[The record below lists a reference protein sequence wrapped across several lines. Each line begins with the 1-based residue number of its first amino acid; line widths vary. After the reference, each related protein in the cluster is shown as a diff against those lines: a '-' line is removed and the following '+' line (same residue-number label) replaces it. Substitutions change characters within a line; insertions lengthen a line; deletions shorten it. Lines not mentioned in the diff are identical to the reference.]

1 MESDANGRVDPFSRK
16 LDYLCSEVVR
26 ALKAIETLQR
36 RFFPPTIPSLQ
47 EEIRPLLPSL
57 DQARRDTR
65 KIEPSRGFE
74 GVRNVLDTSAGL
86 VAEALELIT
95 TSSRSDMEQTVI
107 QVLQGLRKSCRAQEQ
122 LFPLRRALPTIDRF
136 FLEPEV
142 RDRASELDPDPP
154 PRAASGLHHVG
165 TGRDPYAR
173 GAYSLYV
180 PESYDGSQ
188 AWPLVTALHGGFG
201 HGRDFLWTWLREAR
215 SRRFLLLA
223 PTSSG
228 TTWSLLMPQIDGAAI
243 TAVLDQVRE
252 KWNVDSDRML
262 LTGMS
267 DGGTF
272 ALANGLQGDSPFTAL
287 AVVSCALPPAD
298 LEKARG
304 KRIYWVHGALDWM
317 FRLEIAQRDAK
328 VLEQMGA
335 DITLRVVHDLSHT
348 YPRDENARILS
359 WFDPGLGSFHRA

>member
-1 MESDANGRVDPFSRK
+1 MDPDANGRMDPFAPK
-16 LDYLCSEVVR
+16 LEYLASEVVR
-26 ALKAIETLQR
+26 ALRAIESLQR
-36 RFFPPTIPSLQ
+36 RFYPPKIPSLQ
-47 EEIRPLLPSL
+47 EEVLPLLPSL
-57 DQARRDTR
+57 EQARRDTR
-65 KIEPSRGFE
+65 KMEPSGGLA
-74 GVRNVLDTSAGL
+74 GVREGLDRSAGL

-95 TSSRSDMEQTVI
+95 TSSRSDMERTVI

-122 LFPLRRALPTIDRF
+122 LFSLRWALPTINRF
-136 FLEPEV
+136 FLEPEA

-154 PRAASGLHHVG
+154 PRVDSGLRHVG
-165 TGRDPYAR
+165 TDRDPYAR

-228 TTWSLLMPQIDGAAI
+228 TTWSLLMPQIDGEAV
-243 TAVLDQVRE
+243 TAMVDEVRA
-252 KWNVDSDRML
+252 KWNVDTERML

-272 ALANGLQGDSPFTAL
+272 ALANGLQGNSPFTAY
-287 AVVSCALPPAD
+287 AVVSCVLPPAD
-298 LEKARG
+298 LENARG

-328 VLEQMGA
+328 VLEQMGS

-359 WFDPGLGSFHRA
+359 WFDPDLGRL

>member
-1 MESDANGRVDPFSRK
+1 MESDANGRMALFSRK
-16 LDYLCSEVVR
+16 LDYLCSELVR
-26 ALKAIETLQR
+26 TLKAIENLQR
-36 RFFPPTIPSLQ
+36 RFHPPTIPSLQ
-47 EEIRPLLPSL
+47 EEILPLLPSL
-57 DQARRDTR
+57 DQARRDIR
-65 KIEPSRGFE
+65 KMEPSRGFE
-74 GVRNVLDTSAGL
+74 GVRDAVDRSAGL

-95 TSSRSDMEQTVI
+95 TSSRSDMEKTVI
-107 QVLQGLRKSCRAQEQ
+107 QVLQGLRKFCRAQEQ
-122 LFPLRRALPTIDRF
+122 LFRLRHALPTINRF

-142 RDRASELDPDPP
+142 RDRAPELDPDPP
-154 PRAASGLHHVG
+154 PKAGSGLRHVG
-165 TGRDPYAR
+165 TDRDPYAR
-173 GAYSLYV
+173 GSYSLYV

-243 TAVLDQVRE
+243 AAVLEEVRE
-252 KWNVDSDRML
+252 KWNVDSHRML
-262 LTGMS
+262 LTGIS

-272 ALANGLQGDSPFTAL
+272 ALANGLQGESPFTAY
-287 AVVSCALPPAD
+287 AVIACALPPAD
-298 LEKARG
+298 LQRARG

-348 YPRDENARILS
+348 YPRDENARILE
-359 WFDPGLGSFHRA
+359 WFGISMT

>member
-16 LDYLCSEVVR
+16 LDYLSSEVVR
-26 ALKAIETLQR
+26 ALRAIESLQR
-36 RFFPPTIPSLQ
+36 RFFPPKIPNLQ
-47 EEIRPLLPSL
+47 EEMLPLLPSL
-57 DQARRDTR
+57 EQARRDTR
-65 KIEPSRGFE
+65 KMEPSRGFE
-74 GVRNVLDTSAGL
+74 GARNALDRSAGL

-95 TSSRSDMEQTVI
+95 TSSRSDMEKTVI
-107 QVLQGLRKSCRAQEQ
+107 QVLQGFRKSCRAQEQ
-122 LFPLRRALPTIDRF
+122 LYSLRRILPAINRF
-136 FLEPEV
+136 FLEPKV
-142 RDRASELDPDPP
+142 RDQASDLDPDPP
-154 PRAASGLHHVG
+154 ARADSGLHHVG
-165 TGRDPYAR
+165 TDRDPYAR

-180 PESYDGSQ
+180 PESYDGSE

-228 TTWSLLMPQIDGAAI
+228 TTWSLLMPQIDGEAIAAM
-243 TAVLDQVRE
+243 LGKVRE
-252 KWNVDSDRML
+252 KWNVDSERML

-272 ALANGLQGDSPFTAL
+272 ALANSLQGDSPFTAY
-287 AVVSCALPPAD
+287 AVVSCVLPPAD

-328 VLEQMGA
+328 VLEQAGA
-335 DITLRVVHDLSHT
+335 HITLRVVHDLSHT

-359 WFDPGLGSFHRA
+359 WFDPGLGTF